1 MKKFLRL
8 TAALMAVF
16 AMTNFIA
23 CSDGGSSS
31 DDDLTITA
39 ESDVKEVEV
48 GKTIELTVV
57 GTDADVTWTSSDTA
71 IATVADGTVTG
82 VKAGEVT
89 ITAKAPDGKTGTIK
103 ITVKA
108 ASSSGDSG
116 STGGSGSGDSGSTGG
131 SGSGDSG
138 STGGSGSGDS
148 GSTGGTTG
156 GETGGSTG
164 GTTGGETGGTTGG
177 TTGGETGG
185 TGGSTGEVKPVAGEY
200 KVVYG
205 DITIAKDLTLEA
217 AAAMAEHY
225 GLVETTDYT
234 INTETKTIT
243 LTDSG
248 MAKVEA
254 ASKLNVT
261 VDITKLDFKETTGV
275 LADTATADKNGCYMI
290 PADTPIID
298 NALTP
303 KKDNKAFWYTNKA
316 RTKISALQL
325 NSEGELEF
333 KLISPATVKVT
344 FLSTGDANTSAITI
358 NGTEN
363 SVTGKTAQEFTW
375 EIASEGTYTI
385 SSTGTSNARITA
397 ISIVEK

>member
-48 GKTIELTVV
+48 GKTIKLDVV
-57 GTDADVTWTSSDTA
+57 GTDADVTWTSSDTSK
-71 IATVADGTVTG
+71 ATVADGVVIG
-82 VKAGEVT
+82 VAAGEVT

-103 ITVKA
+103 ITVKE

-138 STGGSGSGDS
+138 STGGTGSGDSGSTGGSGSGDS
-148 GSTGGTTG
+148 GSTGGTGEYKVVYNGEPIDEGTYTLEEAKALANKYELAEGTDYTIDEANKKIVLTDTGMQKVAAAMGGGSGEG

-164 GTTGGETGGTTGG
+164 GT
-177 TTGGETGG
+177 
-185 TGGSTGEVKPVAGEY
+185 GEY

-205 DITIAKDLTLEA
+205 DITIAEDLTLEA
-217 AAAMAEHY
+217 ATAMAEHY

-248 MAKVEA
+248 MKKVEDAESGSGAGGRQYVVSSICRNVDLA
-254 ASKLNVT
+254 AK
-261 VDITKLDFKETTGV
+261 
-275 LADTATADKNGCYMI
+275 
-290 PADTPIID
+290 
-298 NALTP
+298 
-303 KKDNKAFWYTNKA
+303 
-316 RTKISALQL
+316 
-325 NSEGELEF
+325 
-333 KLISPATVKVT
+333 
-344 FLSTGDANTSAITI
+344 
-358 NGTEN
+358 
-363 SVTGKTAQEFTW
+363 
-375 EIASEGTYTI
+375 
-385 SSTGTSNARITA
+385 
-397 ISIVEK
+397 